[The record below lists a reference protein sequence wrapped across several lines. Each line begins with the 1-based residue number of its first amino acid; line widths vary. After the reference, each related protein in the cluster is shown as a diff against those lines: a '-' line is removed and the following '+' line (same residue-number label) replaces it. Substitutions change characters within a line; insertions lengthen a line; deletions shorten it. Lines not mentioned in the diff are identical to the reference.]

1 MTPQV
6 TEMIAM
12 VLTMGMIGSFVLIG
26 MRMRI
31 QAKRPGAQVDLED
44 LERLSDAVEGLT
56 EQVRVLSDE
65 CSDLGERVDFAERL
79 LTRGRAQESDQS
91 ALATPV

>member
-6 TEMIAM
+6 TEMIGM

-26 MRMRI
+26 IRMRI
-31 QAKRPGAQVDLED
+31 QAKKPGVQGDLED
-44 LERLSDAVEGLT
+44 IERLSDAVEGLT

-65 CSDLGERVDFAERL
+65 CSDLGERVDFTERL
-79 LTRGRAQESDQS
+79 LIQGRAPSTE
-91 ALATPV
+91 AVTPPTPT

>member
-1 MTPQV
+1 MPW
-6 TEMIAM
+6 
-12 VLTMGMIGSFVLIG
+12 
-26 MRMRI
+26 
-31 QAKRPGAQVDLED
+31 
-44 LERLSDAVEGLT
+44 EGLT

>member
-31 QAKRPGAQVDLED
+31 QAKRSEAQVDLED
-44 LERLSDAVEGLT
+44 LERLSDAVGGAH
-56 EQVRVLSDE
+56 RA
-65 CSDLGERVDFAERL
+65 GPRAE
-79 LTRGRAQESDQS
+79 
-91 ALATPV
+91 